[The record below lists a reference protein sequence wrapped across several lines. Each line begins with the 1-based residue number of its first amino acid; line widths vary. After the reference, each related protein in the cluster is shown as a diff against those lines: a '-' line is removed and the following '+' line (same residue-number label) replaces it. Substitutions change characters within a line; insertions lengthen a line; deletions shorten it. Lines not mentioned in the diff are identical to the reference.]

1 MSKIYNTRDTMGSA
15 NEDET
20 RPRPPG
26 RPKGSLDDRPRL
38 DDRDRVEAGLYPDD
52 LKRLKL
58 IADVR
63 GCSQSEAIRWCIARA
78 AHHIAT

>member
-1 MSKIYNTRDTMGSA
+1 MSRNRND
-15 NEDET
+15 DET
-20 RPRPPG
+20 RPRGPG
-26 RPKGSLDDRPRL
+26 RPQGTTEDGPRH
-38 DDRDRVEAGLYPDD
+38 DDRDRVEAGLYPED

-63 GCSQSEAIRWCIARA
+63 GCSQSEAIRWCIMRA